1 MRSLA
6 GGHSLVPLSS
16 LPACP
21 EPPLS
26 APGEEGSHLRF
37 LLSLTMKTLP
47 HFHSLFCLNLSYYDP
62 SFLVALSQGWLHPP
76 GDVRQCPKRFCLSQP
91 SGCTSH

>member
-6 GGHSLVPLSS
+6 GGHGLVPLSS

-26 APGEEGSHLRF
+26 APGEEGSHLRL

-47 HFHSLFCLNLSYYDP
+47 HFHSLFCLNLSSLGSILLSGSQSGLASP
-62 SFLVALSQGWLHPP
+62 SRGRETMSEEVLLIPAVGLH
-76 GDVRQCPKRFCLSQP
+76 
-91 SGCTSH
+91 